1 MNEIN
6 LLSTSRCRPL
16 QGNFLHLIEY
26 ANESRNSEKCHAALT
41 VGLEEV

>member
-1 MNEIN
+1 MK
-6 LLSTSRCRPL
+6 LTCSLQVDSRPL